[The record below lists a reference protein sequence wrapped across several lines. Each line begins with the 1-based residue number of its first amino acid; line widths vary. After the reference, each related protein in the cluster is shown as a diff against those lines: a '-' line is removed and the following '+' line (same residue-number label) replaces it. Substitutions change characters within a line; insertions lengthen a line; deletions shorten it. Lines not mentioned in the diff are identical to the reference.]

1 MRQGGVDVQQEGVAY
16 SPHASHRAGPAAE
29 PRTREARTMA
39 TILKARG
46 RMTKDLVTPY
56 EVGQEVVLIDPQFDD
71 PLLKGRFPVGDSGII
86 RKIIISD
93 ANDGDET
100 FPMFYVRVGGF

>member
-46 RMTKDLVTPY
+46 RMTKDLVTPD
-56 EVGQEVVLIDPQFDD
+56 EVGQEVVLIDPQCDD
-71 PLLKGRFPVGDSGII
+71 PLLKGRLPGGDGGII
-86 RKIIISD
+86 RNIIISD
-93 ANDGDET
+93 ANNGDET
-100 FPMFYVRVGGF
+100 CTTLYG